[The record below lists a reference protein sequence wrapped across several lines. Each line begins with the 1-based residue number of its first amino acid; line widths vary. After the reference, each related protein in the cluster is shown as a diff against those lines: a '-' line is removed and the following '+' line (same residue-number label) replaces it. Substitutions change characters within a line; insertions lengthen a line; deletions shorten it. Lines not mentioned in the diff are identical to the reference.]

1 MFGFRGL
8 SMLQK
13 TWLPTLAAITCIF
26 GAAGISPTLEAKEDE
41 TSSCLKKLSIIGF
54 PHRLRTVAELN
65 AVRAWTIQSEK
76 KKGAEY
82 ALWHNARNNQ
92 LSCDKLE
99 RSSFYRCT
107 ASAKPCLP
115 RTESVSQ

>member
-1 MFGFRGL
+1 
-8 SMLQK
+8 MLLK
-13 TWLPTLAAITCIF
+13 TWLPVLAVITLLV
-26 GAAGISPTLEAKEDE
+26 GVAGDTPTVEAKEE
-41 TSSCLKKLSIIGF
+41 EAACLKKLSIMGF
-54 PHRLRTVAELN
+54 PHRLKTVAELN

-76 KKGAEY
+76 KKGAVY

-92 LSCDKLE
+92 LSCAKLE

-115 RTESVSQ
+115 RTESVTQ

>member
-1 MFGFRGL
+1 
-8 SMLQK
+8 MLLK
-13 TWLPTLAAITCIF
+13 TWLPAL
-26 GAAGISPTLEAKEDE
+26 AGITLLSGVVGYAPTVEAKEKV
-41 TSSCLKKLSIIGF
+41 SSCLKKLSIMGF

-115 RTESVSQ
+115 RTENVSQ

>member
-1 MFGFRGL
+1 
-8 SMLQK
+8 MLLK
-13 TWLPTLAAITCIF
+13 TWLPALAVITLLV
-26 GAAGISPTLEAKEDE
+26 GVAGDTPTVEAKEE
-41 TSSCLKKLSIIGF
+41 EASCLKKLSIMGF
-54 PHRLRTVAELN
+54 PHRLKTVAELN

-76 KKGAEY
+76 KKGADY

-92 LSCDKLE
+92 LSCAKLE

-115 RTESVSQ
+115 HTESVTQ